1 MPRWR
6 WLMAQL
12 TRRLWVRAT
21 LIGLT
26 GVLAA
31 VLAAGVDRYLPWQ
44 MPGTISTDALDS
56 ILTVIASS
64 MLTVTTFSLSITV
77 SAYGSATSNVTPRA
91 TTLLIEDGLT
101 QTVLSTFLGSFLFGI
116 VGLVVSKTGAY
127 GEQGR
132 AILFV
137 VTIAVIA
144 LIVVTLLRWI
154 NHLTRLGRVGE
165 TTDRVEAAARKAIEV
180 RLREPYLGGRPLREG
195 AVPEGAVPVSLE
207 AIGYV
212 QHIDMPALSALCEA
226 AGTEAFV
233 RAVPGAFAYPD
244 APVAWIGRAQAETD
258 PAALAK
264 AVART
269 FTVGN
274 ERSFDQDP
282 RFGLAVLSEIGSR
295 ALSPA
300 TNDPG
305 TAIDVIGR
313 SIRLLSL
320 WARQSA
326 AAPERE
332 PTYPRIHVPPLTA
345 ADLLEDAVMLM
356 ARDGAGLIEVQLRIQ
371 KGLSALGR
379 IGDPAFRAAARHQSR
394 MALDRAETALALE
407 ADKER
412 LRALT
417 RTFGQDA
424 AAIDTP
430 SAPPA
435 ARTILVEHA
444 PPLGGRPRDLA

>member
-6 WLMAQL
+6 WLMAQW

-21 LIGLT
+21 LIGLA

-31 VLAAGVDRYLPWQ
+31 MLAAVVDGYLPWQ

-132 AILFV
+132 AILFA

-165 TTDRVEAAARKAIEV
+165 TTDRVEVAARQAIEA
-180 RLREPYLGGRPLREG
+180 RLREPYLGGRRLREG
-195 AVPEGAVPVSLE
+195 AIPPDAVPVRPGT
-207 AIGYV
+207 IGYV
-212 QHIDMPALSALCEA
+212 QHIDMPALSKLCAAQAAQLYVGAL
-226 AGTEAFV
+226 
-233 RAVPGAFAYPD
+233 PGAFVYPD
-244 APVAWIGRAQAETD
+244 APVAWIGRAGAETER
-258 PAALAK
+258 AALTDLAQE
-264 AVART
+264 AARM
-269 FTVGN
+269 FAIGN

-313 SIRLLSL
+313 SIRLLSQ
-320 WARQSA
+320 WARESA
-326 AAPERE
+326 DRAEEE
-332 PTYPRIHVPPLTA
+332 PTHPQIHVPPLTA
-345 ADLLEDAVMLM
+345 ADLLEDAFMLM

-371 KGLSALGR
+371 KGLSALSR
-379 IGDPAFRAAARHQSR
+379 VGDAAFAEAARHQSR
-394 MALDRAETALALE
+394 MALDRAEAALALE
-407 ADKER
+407 ADKAR
-412 LRALT
+412 LRALAPA
-417 RTFGQDA
+417 FGGDA
-424 AAIDTP
+424 SAIRAAER
-430 SAPPA
+430 A
-435 ARTILVEHA
+435 ACI
-444 PPLGGRPRDLA
+444 PRG